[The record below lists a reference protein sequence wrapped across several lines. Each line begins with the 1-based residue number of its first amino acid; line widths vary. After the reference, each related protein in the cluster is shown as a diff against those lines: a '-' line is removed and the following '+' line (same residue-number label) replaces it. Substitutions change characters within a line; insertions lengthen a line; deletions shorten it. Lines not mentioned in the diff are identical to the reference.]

1 MENITDLNQYRFEK
15 GLEALN
21 KVAIEIEERR
31 EDLYFNFM
39 EAFELDE
46 DEDVE
51 DAVECV
57 WDSCVSAY
65 LQPKTLQDCIRAE
78 IKLMGYYREFGELLH
93 NPYPWIALA
102 GGDA

>member
-1 MENITDLNQYRFEK
+1 METITDLNQYRFEK

-39 EAFELDE
+39 EAFELEE

-51 DAVECV
+51 QAVEV
-57 WDSCVSAY
+57 IWDSCVSGY
-65 LQPKTLQDCIRAE
+65 LQPKTYQDCIRAQ
-78 IKLMGYYREFGELLH
+78 IKLEGYYREFGELLH
-93 NPYPWIALA
+93 KPHPWVALA